1 MMRSIDYLR
10 QREILFTVTKIQK
23 IYGGYI
29 HCRAYFSQDFVSV
42 PFNYTTS
49 ESYWAYLLS
58 WNFVK
63 LEAQLC
69 AGTL

>member
-49 ESYWAYLLS
+49 ES
-58 WNFVK
+58 
-63 LEAQLC
+63 
-69 AGTL
+69 